1 MFLAA
6 PAKIN
11 LGLQVL
17 RKRSDGFHDLETVFL
32 GIQWADRLTFSA
44 HNTLS
49 LTCSDP
55 LLPTDERNLCLR
67 AALMLQDHFRV
78 TQGCHIHLDKNVP
91 YGAGLGGGS
100 SDAATVLLYLTKH
113 WQLPVT
119 LEELTELAVKLGSDV
134 PFFLHQK
141 PMFATGRGEILS
153 PLVQEDGAPY
163 AFPFHLVVAMPQA
176 TVSTPLAYRLIT
188 PNDQN
193 RPDLRQVVTSND
205 PERWR
210 QELVNDFQK
219 PILAHFPE
227 IQQVATLFQETNAI
241 YTSLSGSGAAFFG
254 VYETETQA
262 LEAKNYFG
270 GHHILAWSSAQ

>member
-1 MFLAA
+1 MFLIA

-11 LGLQVL
+11 LGLHIL

-32 GIQWADRLTFSA
+32 AIQWADRLTFA
-44 HNTLS
+44 PQNTLS
-49 LTCSDP
+49 LTCSNP

-67 AALMLQDHFRV
+67 AALMLQDFYGIR
-78 TQGCHIHLDKNVP
+78 QGCHIHLDKYVP

-100 SDAATVLLYLTKH
+100 SDAATVLLYLSKH
-113 WQLPVT
+113 WQISAT
-119 LEELTELAVKLGSDV
+119 SEELTNIAAKLGSDV

-141 PMFATGRGEILS
+141 PMFATGRGEILT
-153 PLVQEDGAPY
+153 PLVQADGEPY

-210 QELVNDFQK
+210 RELVNDFQK

-262 LEAKNYFG
+262 LEARNHFN
-270 GHHILAWSSAQ
+270 GHHILAWSSA